1 MLLYTET
8 SENRNQTYRRLRESV
23 LKKVGYAEND
33 KYLLVYF
40 FTNRLKSTKYK
51 IPEISAKIAEKNE
64 RKGIK
69 PVIDATKRNKKLF
82 LRPFDSFL

>member
-1 MLLYTET
+1 MLLYNET
-8 SENRNQTYRRLRESV
+8 SENRNQTYWKLRESV

-33 KYLLVYF
+33 KHLLVYF
-40 FTNRLKSTKYK
+40 LTNRLKSTKYK
-51 IPEISAKIAEKNE
+51 IPAISAKIAEKNE

>member
-1 MLLYTET
+1 MLLYNET
-8 SENRNQTYRRLRESV
+8 SKNRNQTYRRLRESV
-23 LKKVGYAEND
+23 LKKVGYVEND
-33 KYLLVYF
+33 KYLLVYS

-51 IPEISAKIAEKNE
+51 IPAIRAKIAEKNE

-69 PVIDATKRNKKLF
+69 PVIDATKRNKQLF

>member
-1 MLLYTET
+1 MGIP
-8 SENRNQTYRRLRESV
+8 R
-23 LKKVGYAEND
+23 
-33 KYLLVYF
+33 
-40 FTNRLKSTKYK
+40 YK
-51 IPEISAKIAEKNE
+51 IPAIRAKIAEKNE